1 MTTQTIT
8 PTFKPYPHQVR
19 ALKARASGARWL
31 LNIWHRRGGK
41 DITAY
46 NGLWASACKRVG
58 NYYHVFPETAQ
69 GRKVWW
75 DGMDND
81 GKRLIEY
88 MPADLMAGKPNET
101 EMRIEM
107 TNGSAYQVVGADHL
121 GWIGG
126 NMLGVIM
133 SEYQR
138 QDPMAWQLM
147 TPIMLVNGGWA
158 WFAYTPWGHNHAY
171 TLYQNAKNDPSWFV
185 DLRTI
190 HDTQKWDGSRIVTD
204 EMIEWERRQ
213 GKSEAL
219 IEQEYFCSFEGN
231 LEGAVY
237 GELLK
242 ASRRDHRV
250 TTFDIDKRVPVM
262 TAWDL
267 GMGDATAI
275 GFFQRVGNEHR
286 MIDYYENRGKG
297 LDHYADILKEKKR
310 ERGYQYEYV
319 DGNIVCEGPH
329 DIKVRELGT
338 GKSRLEQAR
347 KFGLHFRVGKKL
359 DLADGISAVRKLLPS
374 LWIHEKFCERFIEAL
389 GAYRYEWDDVKQCFA
404 DKPEHDWT
412 SHPMDMVRYYAVSC
426 RDDVTGPAP
435 APVAVSAFDPWAD
448 QADYEFNPY
457 TVV

>member
-1 MTTQTIT
+1 MTELTIT
-8 PTFKPYPHQVR
+8 PTFQPYPHQVH
-19 ALKARASGARWL
+19 ALRARASGARWIEC
-31 LNIWHRRGGK
+31 IWHRRGGK

-58 NYYHVFPETAQ
+58 NYVHVFPEAAQ

-75 DGMDND
+75 DGMDNN

-88 MPADLMAGKPNET
+88 MPKELMAGKPNET

-126 NMLGVIM
+126 NMVGAIM

-158 WFAYTPWGHNHAY
+158 WFAHTPLGHNHAY
-171 TLYQNAKNDPSWFV
+171 TLYQNTKNDPAWFV

-190 HDTQKWDGSRIVTD
+190 HDTKKWDGSPIVTD
-204 EMIEWERRQ
+204 EMIEWERKQ

-242 ASRRDHRV
+242 AARREGRICN
-250 TTFDIDKRVPVM
+250 FEIEKNIPIIP
-262 TAWDL
+262 AFDL
-267 GMGDATAI
+267 GMGDANSI
-275 GFFQRVGNEHR
+275 VFPQRVRNEHR
-286 MIDYYENRGKG
+286 IVDYYENTGKG
-297 LDHYADILKEKKR
+297 LDHYANVLREKKR
-310 ERGYQYEYV
+310 EFGWQYEYV

-338 GKSRLEQAR
+338 GKSRLETAR
-347 KFGLHFRVGKKL
+347 KYGLHFRVGKKL
-359 DLADGISAVRKLLPS
+359 SLEDSIMATRRIWND
-374 LWIHEKFCERFIEAL
+374 LWIHETRCARLLEAAQ
-389 GAYRYEWDDVKQCFA
+389 AYRYEWDEVKQCFG

-412 SHPMDMVRYYAVSC
+412 SHPMDALRTHAVAS
-426 RDDVTGPAP
+426 RDDVTSAP
-435 APVAVSAFDPWAD
+435 PPPVAVSAFDPWAD
-448 QADYEFNPY
+448 QAEYEFNPY
-457 TVV
+457 AVS